1 MRLIHVSA
9 LLFAALS
16 LTTTGCAAVQAVRTS
31 GPTPE
36 HNIEPGMH
44 RAEVEAILRT
54 GASAYREPDGT
65 IRARYE
71 YVDGPHQ
78 ATKIR
83 AVVWLAADVFTLF
96 LSEILLWPIEIVVA
110 SDAERTADAVFDAN
124 NRILQFRA
132 FKTRSRRQT
141 HATGQIENLALE
153 AESAEL
159 RSPPRP
165 LEH

>member
-1 MRLIHVSA
+1 MRPVRVPA
-9 LLFAALS
+9 LLFAAFS
-16 LTTTGCAAVQAVRTS
+16 LATSGCAAIQAVRTP

-36 HNIEPGMH
+36 RNIEAGMH
-44 RAEVEAILRT
+44 RTEVEAILRT
-54 GASAYREPDGT
+54 GASAYRDPDGT

-96 LSEILLWPIEIVVA
+96 LSEILLWPIEMVVA
-110 SDAERTADAVFDAN
+110 SDAERSADAVFDAN

-132 FKTRSRRQT
+132 YKTRSRRQT
-141 HATGQIENLALE
+141 YATGQLESVALE
-153 AESAEL
+153 LEPAE
-159 RSPPRP
+159 PRP
-165 LEH
+165 LGN